1 MIARARVAV
10 EAAGG
15 ERSRLTCL
23 RSDGPLVL
31 RPTPGAVYLV
41 GAAAGPMGGD
51 DLTLEIDVG
60 PGAELTLCTAA
71 AAVVLPGAG
80 PSRLAIDVQVGEGGS
95 LRWLPEPTVA
105 AARAVHVTRTRILV
119 GEAARLLWRE
129 EIVLG
134 RHGEEGGSVSARL
147 SVDLDGRPLLR
158 HRIDAG
164 PEHLEWATAAV
175 GRGSRC
181 TGSLLAV
188 DPAWAS
194 GDAGPPGPLTIEPGA
209 AALLPLAGPAA
220 HAVALA
226 PDARTL
232 RRLLDAAQVAMEA
245 AGQVT
250 AMTLPTMPGCSV
262 QT

>member
-10 EAAGG
+10 EAAGHEG
-15 ERSRLTCL
+15 CRLSCL

-41 GAAAGPMGGD
+41 GAAAGPIGGD
-51 DLTLEIDVG
+51 DLRLEIDVG

-80 PSRLAIDVQVGEGGS
+80 PSQLVIEARVGEGGS

-105 AARAVHVTRTRILV
+105 AARAVHVTRTRILAGV
-119 GEAARLLWRE
+119 GARLLWRD

-164 PEHLEWATAAV
+164 PEHPEWATTAV
-175 GRGSRC
+175 GGGARC
-181 TGSLLAV
+181 AGSLLAV
-188 DPAWAS
+188 DPAWAN
-194 GDAGPPGPLTIEPGA
+194 GEPGPPGPIMLEAGTA
-209 AALLPLAGPAA
+209 AVLPLAGPAA

-232 RRLLDAAQVAMEA
+232 RRMLDGGQAAMANPSPSRPTTNVRL
-245 AGQVT
+245 T
-250 AMTLPTMPGCSV
+250 ARGHST
-262 QT
+262 